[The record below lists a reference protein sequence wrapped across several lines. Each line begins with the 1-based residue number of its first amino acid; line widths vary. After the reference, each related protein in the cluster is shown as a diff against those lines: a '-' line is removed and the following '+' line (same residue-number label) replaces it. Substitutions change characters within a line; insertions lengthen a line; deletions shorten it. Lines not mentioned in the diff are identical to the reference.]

1 MTDALVLS
9 GGSIKG
15 AYQAGVI
22 AGLTAAGVAPANVTG
37 ISVGALNAAWLA
49 AFPNDGEG
57 LAEFWRTR
65 ITAPDALVK
74 KRGFLDLAYRVV
86 AKRWKGVVDTDPM
99 AKLVREVL
107 GPHLPVQPWSTV
119 SEINTGPIDR
129 SQYLPTVMV
138 GVVNLRT
145 GGIEYIDSTS
155 VEFLEAVISS
165 TAEPI
170 TMPLRQMCRN
180 SDWYYDGGL
189 RDIAPLKQAIS
200 LGATRIVVVLCQPPK
215 LSEFTG
221 DAGDVLSL
229 ASRVAGICADEILA
243 NDIAR
248 AEEVNMMVR
257 SSLRN
262 YRALGHEVPP
272 DKRVGVRMENG
283 KTYREIDI
291 RVIRPAVGFSVD
303 VASFTASDIGRMV
316 DQGWLDGQL
325 AGEGL

>member
-9 GGSIKG
+9 GGNIRG

-22 AGLTAAGVAPANVTG
+22 AG
-37 ISVGALNAAWLA
+37 LNAAWLA

-65 ITAPDALVK
+65 ITAPDTLVR

-107 GPHLPVQPWSTV
+107 GPHLPVV
-119 SEINTGPIDR
+119 N
-129 SQYLPTVMV
+129 PTVQTRV
-138 GVVNLRT
+138 GAVNLRT
-145 GGIEYIDSTS
+145 GQIVYYASDHWA
-155 VEFLEAVISS
+155 FLNAVIAS
-165 TAEPI
+165 TAEPV
-170 TMPLRQMCRN
+170 TMPLRQIGVV
-180 SDWYYDGGL
+180 DWYYDGGL

-221 DAGDVLSL
+221 DAGDVLKV
-229 ASRVAGICADEILA
+229 ASRVVGIVSNEILE
-243 NDIAR
+243 NDIQR
-248 AEEVNMMVR
+248 AEETNAAVR
-257 SSLRN
+257 MARSLLHLRPGI
-262 YRALGHEVPP
+262 AGGPP
-272 DKRVGVRMENG
+272 DLMGGTGIAV
-283 KTYREIDI
+283 KTVESKREIDI
-291 RVIRPAVGFSVD
+291 RVIRPAVGFRVD
-303 VASFTASDIGRMV
+303 VASFTARDIQGMVEQGRM
-316 DQGWLDGQL
+316 DGQL